1 MKINPT
7 LAKELKKAD
16 KEASRDG
23 FGKGLLKLGKTNK
36 NVVALT
42 ADLADS
48 TRVEWFKKEFPDRFI
63 ECGVSEQN
71 MAGVAAGLAFTG
83 KIPFACSFSAFNPG
97 RNWEQIRVS
106 IAYSNA
112 NVKIIGSHAGI
123 TTGEDGA
130 THQAL
135 EDIATTRCIPNMI
148 VIVPADSLE
157 ATKATIEAAKTNGP
171 VYIRVSRAKVP
182 MFTTEKTPFKIGK
195 AQIFREGKDITI
207 IACGIMTY
215 QALLAAEI
223 LEKEGIDAEVINCHT
238 IKPLDKAEIIKSVKK
253 TKAAVTAEEHQVNGG
268 LFGAISELLSS
279 NNPVPIEPV
288 AVMDTFGESGPAD
301 ELMKKYGLLADD
313 IVKAVKKVLGR

>member
-1 MKINPT
+1 MILNPT
-7 LAKELKKAD
+7 LVKELGKAG

-36 NVVALT
+36 NIVALT

-48 TRVEWFKKEFPDRFI
+48 TRVEWFRKEFPDRFI

-112 NVKIIGSHAGI
+112 NVKIIGSHAAI
-123 TTGEDGA
+123 
-130 THQAL
+130 
-135 EDIATTRCIPNMI
+135 TRCIPNMA

-157 ATKATIEAAKTNGP
+157 ATKAAIEAAKIKGP

-195 AQIFREGKDITI
+195 IQIFKEGKDATI
-207 IACGIMTY
+207 IACGIMVY

-223 LEKEGIDAEVINCHT
+223 LEKEGIDVEVINCHT

-253 TKAAVTAEEHQVNGG
+253 TKAVVTAEEHQVNGG

-279 NNPVPIEPV
+279 SNPAPIEPV

-301 ELMKKYGLLADD
+301 ELMKKYKLSADD
-313 IVKAVKKVLGR
+313 IVKAVKQVLRRARK